1 MDPAVKKTVL
11 RLFSYGV
18 YALTARHG
26 DETSGMTAT
35 WLSQVSFEPPL
46 VAVAVEAD
54 SHTRQVLEGSGA
66 FAVNVLNSAQKDLAG
81 QLGRST
87 AREPDKLG
95 KLAWHPGPAT
105 GSPIL
110 EAALAWVECRL
121 RGQMEAGDHVIY
133 VAEVVE
139 AGVKSEGVPLTL
151 RDTGF
156 RYAG

>member
-18 YALTARHG
+18 YALTARHSE
-26 DETSGMTAT
+26 ETSGMTAT

-46 VAVAVEAD
+46 VAVAIEVD
-54 SHTRQVLEGSGA
+54 SHTRRVLEGSGA
-66 FAVNVLNSAQKDLAG
+66 FAVNVLDSAQKDLAG
-81 QLGRST
+81 QLGRSH
-87 AREPDKLG
+87 ARSPDKLG
-95 KLAWHPGPAT
+95 TLAWRPGPAT
-105 GSPIL
+105 GSPLL
-110 EAALAWVECRL
+110 EVALAWVECRL
-121 RGQMEAGDHVIY
+121 RSQTEAGDHVIY

-139 AGVKSEGVPLTL
+139 AGVEREGLPLTL